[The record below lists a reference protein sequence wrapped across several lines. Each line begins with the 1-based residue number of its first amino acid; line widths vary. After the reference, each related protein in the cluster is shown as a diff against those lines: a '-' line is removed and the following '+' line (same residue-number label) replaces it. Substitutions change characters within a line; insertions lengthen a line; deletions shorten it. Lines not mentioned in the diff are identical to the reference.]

1 MSSID
6 EAAGV
11 TAEDDVVDLYQARDE
26 FYRDPHAVMKSL
38 QEAGPVHKVR
48 LPFDLP
54 AWLVVEAEAIRE
66 LLFEPTLE
74 AGPRYLGVAHPDGG
88 GNSTLGMLTCDE
100 PRHGQLRQM
109 VAGAFKPR
117 AIAQLG
123 PRLEEIAE
131 ELLGQLREG
140 EEVDIV
146 EAFAY
151 RFTLE
156 MIIEIVGVPLVDR
169 ALFRHWT
176 NETVSDGDDTDAI
189 RGARE
194 HLENVLRQTLRDGDG
209 TTLAERMAKAEG
221 PDGAPP
227 MSFDELV
234 SMVYLLLI
242 AGHESSTNLIAN
254 TLVTVLES
262 DELTGKVL
270 AGSVDY
276 ETLVEESL
284 RFNTPLMISTSR
296 ITTCPVSVGGKT
308 IPDGEMIFFSWAA
321 AERDP
326 STMDNADEFDPHR
339 KRSRTLA
346 FGAGTHYCLGANLAR
361 LEAVVAVRQLFTRFP
376 GMRLARPPKRWASTV
391 TRGIESLFIRL

>member
-1 MSSID
+1 MSNTD
-6 EAAGV
+6 EAV
-11 TAEDDVVDLYQARDE
+11 TDVVDLYRAREE
-26 FYRDPHAVMKSL
+26 FYRDPQAVMKSL
-38 QEAGPVHKVR
+38 QEAGPVHQVR

-66 LLFEPTLE
+66 LLFDQTLK
-74 AGPRYLGVAHPDGG
+74 AGPRFLGVAHPDGG

-117 AIAQLG
+117 VIAQMA
-123 PRLEEIAE
+123 PRLEEIAD
-131 ELLGQLREG
+131 ELLGQLHEG
-140 EEVDIV
+140 DEVEIID
-146 EAFAY
+146 AFAY
-151 RFTLE
+151 RFALE

-169 ALFRHWT
+169 TLFRHWT
-176 NETVSDGDDTDAI
+176 NETVSDGDDSDAI
-189 RGARE
+189 RAARE
-194 HLENVLRQTLRDGDG
+194 HLEDVLRRTLRDGDG
-209 TTLAERMAKAEG
+209 TSLAERMAKAEG
-221 PDGAPP
+221 PDGASP
-227 MSFDELV
+227 MTFDELV

-262 DELTGKVL
+262 EELTAEVRSGN
-270 AGSVDY
+270 VDY

-284 RFNTPLMISTSR
+284 RFDTPLMISTSR

-308 IPDGEMIFFSWAA
+308 IPEGEMIFFSWAA

-326 STMDNADEFDPHR
+326 STMDKPDEFDPHR

-361 LEAVVAVRQLFTRFP
+361 LEAVVALRELFTRFP
-376 GMRLARPPKRWASTV
+376 AMRLAKPPKRWASTV

>member
-6 EAAGV
+6 EAAARG
-11 TAEDDVVDLYQARDE
+11 DVVDLYEAKDE

-38 QEAGPVHKVR
+38 RDAGPVHRVR

-54 AWLVVEAEAIRE
+54 AWLVVETEAIRD
-66 LLFEPTLE
+66 LLADPTLA
-74 AGPRYLGVAHPDGG
+74 AGPRFLGVAHPDGG

-100 PRHGQLRQM
+100 PRHGQLRQT
-109 VAGAFKPR
+109 VAGAFKPKV
-117 AIAQLG
+117 IAQLA
-123 PRLEEIAE
+123 PRLTEIAG
-131 ELLGQLREG
+131 ELLGNLREG
-140 EEVDIV
+140 DEVDIV
-146 EAFAY
+146 DAFAY
-151 RFTLE
+151 RFALE

-169 ALFRHWT
+169 TLFRHWT
-176 NETVSDGDDTDAI
+176 NETVTDGDDSHAI
-189 RGARE
+189 TAARE
-194 HLENVLRQTLRDGDG
+194 HLEEVLRRTLREGDG
-209 TTLAERMAKAEG
+209 STLAERMAAAEG

-262 DELTGKVL
+262 AELTGKVL
-270 AGSVDY
+270 AGRIDY

-284 RFNTPLMISTSR
+284 RFDTPLMISTSR

-308 IPDGEMIFFSWAA
+308 IPGDGEMIFFSWAA
-321 AERDP
+321 AERDA
-326 STMDNADEFDPHR
+326 STMDNPDEFDPHR

-361 LEAVVAVRQLFTRFP
+361 LEAVVALRELFTRFP
-376 GMRLARPPKRWASTV
+376 GMRLAKPPKRWASTV